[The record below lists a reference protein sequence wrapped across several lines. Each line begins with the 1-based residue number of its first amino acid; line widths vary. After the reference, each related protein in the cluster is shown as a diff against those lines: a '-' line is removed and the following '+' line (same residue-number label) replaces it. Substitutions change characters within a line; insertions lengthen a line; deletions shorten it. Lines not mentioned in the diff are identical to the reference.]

1 MTGGNRSNADHR
13 AMAADRTETKG
24 AARQVFESIEV
35 VLRFGHDGLDWRS
48 GHREQ
53 LTAQGELFLAMA
65 IGQKTVVTDA
75 LESIG
80 KDMNQKAADEP
91 PLAMFRLL
99 AYSSKSFLS
108 CSGVNGRA
116 VSCGAGGT

>member
-13 AMAADRTETKG
+13 AMAADRSETKG

-53 LTAQGELFLAMA
+53 LAAQGELFLAMA

-80 KDMNQKAADEP
+80 KDMNQKAADELIGGNSHQLLAVAMTIIP
-91 PLAMFRLL
+91 PLKADP
-99 AYSSKSFLS
+99 AI
-108 CSGVNGRA
+108 V
-116 VSCGAGGT
+116 